1 MSKVKIPLSSQKEL
15 APELAFSRERVKTPH
30 YGRYLEDFEPGQVFR
45 HPRGMTINPGLARAF
60 ATSFHQMNPLYL
72 NREYAQAHGFKDM
85 PVSPQLVFNLV
96 LSLGVQNDSEKAIAN
111 LGYYDA
117 QFLRP
122 VYAND
127 TIRALTRVVDRRF
140 RGDPS
145 EGKPGIVHVQTMGLN
160 QDDRPVLQY
169 ERKIMVAPRGERP
182 ATVPAPAGEIAF
194 PWVEEPVARVPRLKE
209 GRAYPTDLTGEHSYF
224 EDFEA
229 GEIILHANGRTVTSE
244 HQWWTYWVGNT
255 HPLHY
260 DRVYSMGLSGAMSGE
275 PIAYGGL
282 VFAWLEGLA
291 SRDLSENA
299 VWELGFTE
307 GYHTQPTVTGDT
319 VAALSRI
326 LALEEGPEGLDV
338 GVVTVQFIGVKNIS
352 AAAALDTYG
361 EDLFIKETAKRG
373 LGKDKIG
380 AKIFEI
386 ERKLLIKKRP
396 SAS

>member
-1 MSKVKIPLSSQKEL
+1 MSKVKIPLTSQKEL
-15 APELAFSRERVKTPH
+15 APELPFSRELVKTPH

-45 HPRGMTINPGLARAF
+45 HPRGMTINPGLAKAF

-72 NREYAQAHGFKDM
+72 NDEYAKGHGFKRA

-117 QFLRP
+117 QYLRP
-122 VYAND
+122 VYPKD
-127 TIRALTRVVDRRF
+127 TIHALTRVIDRRE
-140 RGDPS
+140 RG

-160 QDDRPVLQY
+160 QDDKPVLQY

-182 ATVPAPAGEIAF
+182 ATVPAPAGDIPF
-194 PWVEEPVARVPRLKE
+194 PWIEETLARVPSLKA
-209 GRAYPTDLTGEHSYF
+209 GQSYPTELTGESTYF
-224 EDFEA
+224 EDFQA

-260 DRVYSMGLSGAMSGE
+260 DRVFSTSLSGAMSGE

-282 VFAWLEGLA
+282 IFAWLEGLA

-299 VWELGFTE
+299 IWELGFTE

-326 LALEEGPEGLDV
+326 LAVEDGPEGLDV
-338 GVVTVQFIGVKNIS
+338 GLVTVQFIGVKNIS
-352 AAAALDTYG
+352 AAEALDTYG

-373 LGKDKIG
+373 LGKDKIT

-396 SAS
+396 QA

>member
-1 MSKVKIPLSSQKEL
+1 MSKVKIPLTSQKEL
-15 APELAFSRERVKTPH
+15 APELPFSRELVKTPH

-45 HPRGMTINPGLARAF
+45 HPRGMTINPGLAKAF

-72 NREYAQAHGFKDM
+72 NDEYAKGHGFKRA

-117 QFLRP
+117 QYLRP
-122 VYAND
+122 VYPKD
-127 TIRALTRVVDRRF
+127 TIHALTRVVDRRE
-140 RGDPS
+140 RGA
-145 EGKPGIVHVQTMGLN
+145 GKPGIVHVQTMGLN
-160 QDDRPVLQY
+160 QDDKPVLQY

-182 ATVPAPAGEIAF
+182 ETVPAPAGDIPF
-194 PWVEEPVARVPRLKE
+194 PWLEETLARVPSLKE
-209 GRAYPTDLTGEHSYF
+209 GKTYPTELTGESTYF
-224 EDFEA
+224 EDFQA

-260 DRVYSMGLSGAMSGE
+260 DRVFSMSLSGAMSGE

-282 VFAWLEGLA
+282 IFAWLEGLA

-299 VWELGFTE
+299 IWELGFTE

-326 LALEEGPEGLDV
+326 LAVEDGPEGLDV
-338 GVVTVQFIGVKNIS
+338 GLVTVQFIGVKNIS
-352 AAAALDTYG
+352 AAEALDTYG

-373 LGKDKIG
+373 LGKDKIT

-396 SAS
+396 QA

>member
-1 MSKVKIPLSSQKEL
+1 MSKIKIPLGPQAEL
-15 APELAFSRERVKTPH
+15 APTVPFTADQVRAPH
-30 YGRYLEDFEPGQVFR
+30 YGRYLEDFVPGQVLR
-45 HPRGMTINPGLARAF
+45 HPRGFTINPGLAKAF

-72 NREYAQAHGFKDM
+72 NHEYARAHGFKTA

-122 VYAND
+122 VYPKD
-127 TIRALTRVVDRRF
+127 TIRAMTRVVDRKE
-140 RGDPS
+140 RG
-145 EGKPGIVHVQTMGLN
+145 EGKPGIVHIQTLGLN
-160 QDDRPVLQY
+160 QDDKVVLQY

-182 ATVPAPAGEIAF
+182 ETVPAVTGEIDF
-194 PWVEEPVARVPRLKE
+194 PWVEAPVAKVPV
-209 GRAYPTDLTGEHSYF
+209 ADQPYPADLTGARTYF
-224 EDFEA
+224 EDFGA
-229 GEIILHANGRTVTSE
+229 GDLILHANGRTVTSE

-260 DRVYSMGLSGAMSGE
+260 DRVYSTGLSGAMSGE

-282 VFAWLEGLA
+282 IFAWLEGLA

-299 VWELGFTE
+299 IWELGFTE

-326 LALEEGPEGLDV
+326 LAVEDGPEGLNA
-338 GVVTVQFIGVKNIS
+338 GVVTVQLIGVKNIS
-352 AAAALDTYG
+352 AAEAIETYG
-361 EDLFIKETAKRG
+361 EDLFVKETAKRE
-373 LGKDKIG
+373 LGKDKIT

-386 ERKLLIKKRP
+386 ERRLLIKKRP
-396 SAS
+396 V